1 VPAARPPGPVTGA
14 LRVISAEPRHLLARV
29 ALRTWPVLP
38 VLALV
43 RAAWHGQVL
52 AYADTVLGYDAVL
65 ALAACLA
72 VTPVITVAR
81 LPVAKLRWWYGNWVF
96 GCGALGLALH
106 LTAPPPGMADRAA
119 GTAVDWTGTLL
130 VVLLLPMAA
139 TSSTVAQRLLGP
151 EWKRWQ
157 RWGVWAVWAC
167 VAVHL
172 AALHA
177 WLDAGAYLALTLPAA
192 AVRRP
197 RLRKGIKEWRA
208 AGYST
213 GGWWA
218 VLAALGMLAL
228 AGLAVLAGEEVRAAV
243 RAALL
248 A

>member
-1 VPAARPPGPVTGA
+1 VPPPRPSGPVTGA
-14 LRVISAEPRHLLARV
+14 LRVIAAEPRHRLARV
-29 ALRTWPVLP
+29 ALRAWPVLP

-43 RAAWHGQVL
+43 RPALDGRVM

-72 VTPVITVAR
+72 VTPVITVAK
-81 LPVAKLRWWYGNWVF
+81 LPVAKLRWWYGNWVAV
-96 GCGALGLALH
+96 CAALGLALH
-106 LTAPPPGMADRAA
+106 LTAPPAGMADRAA
-119 GTAVDWTGTLL
+119 GSFSVWSGTLL

-139 TSSTVAQRLLGP
+139 TSSALAQKLLGP

-157 RWGVWAVWAC
+157 RWGVWAVWAA
-167 VAVHL
+167 VAGHL
-172 AALHA
+172 AVLHA
-177 WLDAGAYLALTLPAA
+177 WLDAGAYLALTLPAV

-197 RLRKGIKEWRA
+197 TVRKGIKDWRA

-218 VLAALGMLAL
+218 VLAVLAVVAL

-243 RAALL
+243 RAASL